1 MLVLPMAIYLS
12 LYLLVKTNIFSL
24 FDVEVKDS
32 GEKESKTLSAV
43 PQFSFLEWNILVGRK
58 W

>member
-1 MLVLPMAIYLS
+1 MLVLPIY